1 MSSGSVS
8 FSGHRQSQPSS
19 SKASAAEYLIA
30 RKKSSTVVAAAAGS
44 GITCI
49 SNNIKSSDDY
59 DSTHPLPAPPA
70 PMRRGLDRHQA
81 YEQEQDQ
88 KQGHGQEQDEPLSL
102 QFASNTGRI
111 NNNISQQQDE
121 DLSDI
126 PPPPLPSKKTFYIA
140 HAGSDKENKYSYNY
154 TPPNSSP
161 TFLEN
166 FMSRHP
172 KISRHRRRFAALLF
186 TIIFLLLLLIT
197 LLAVL
202 LTRRDG
208 GSGDG
213 YGQPGNEW
221 GDGATATMEE
231 LKRHNAGISP
241 APINHSSEPGW
252 TNTGQGEGTF
262 YDPSIKNGAGD
273 FQMGACEFPYINSA
287 MDMIAALNKPDFGNF
302 ARASKSPACGQC
314 LQVVGPNGT
323 VTVQVVDMCP
333 ACKSGDVDLTPGAF
347 AKIASLDAGRV
358 HISWHR
364 C

>member
-1 MSSGSVS
+1 MSGSIS

-30 RKKSSTVVAAAAGS
+30 RRKSSAVAAAVADS
-44 GITCI
+44 GTTGT
-49 SNNIKSSDDY
+49 SNTINGSDDY

-70 PMRRGLDRHQA
+70 PILRGLDRHQA
-81 YEQEQDQ
+81 NKQEQDQ
-88 KQGHGQEQDEPLSL
+88 EQGHGQEQDEPLRL
-102 QFASNTGRI
+102 QFANSTSRI
-111 NNNISQQQDE
+111 NNNTSQQQGE

-126 PPPPLPSKKTFYIA
+126 PPPLPSKKTFYIT
-140 HAGSDKENKYSYNY
+140 HPGSDKENKYSYNY

-202 LTRRDG
+202 LTRRDDG
-208 GSGDG
+208 GG

-231 LKRHNAGISP
+231 LRRHNAGISP
-241 APINHSSEPGW
+241 APINHSNEPGW

-302 ARASKSPACGQC
+302 ARASTSPACGQC

-323 VTVQVVDMCP
+323 VTVQVVDM
-333 ACKSGDVDLTPGAF
+333 
-347 AKIASLDAGRV
+347 
-358 HISWHR
+358 
-364 C
+364 